1 MIKFDVLN
9 RFSGA
14 IQFTAE
20 IDCADSEPHCW
31 KLRLAV
37 QWAIKTGA
45 DLSDTD
51 LSGADLSYTDLS
63 YTDLSDADLSY
74 TDLSYTDLSYTD
86 LSDTDLSG
94 ANLRR
99 TNLYCADLRR
109 ANLYCTDLNYVKL
122 SGANLRRTNLYCAD
136 LRRADLNYAKLS
148 GANLSGAKEDFLR
161 EVLKMPG
168 ELEFLRDAIRNGK
181 INGSVY
187 DGECACLAGT
197 LSKATGKSWS
207 IFKDDSPIE
216 IDASSTLARFFM
228 GIAEGDTPETNPIS
242 AIALEWTNKAI
253 SIRDSKKE
261 TNQ

>member
-9 RFSGA
+9 RFSGE

-20 IDCADSEPHCW
+20 IDCADSEPHLSDTDLC
-31 KLRLAV
+31 
-37 QWAIKTGA
+37 GA
-45 DLSDTD
+45 DLSGAKLRRAKLSGADLCDTD
-51 LSGADLSYTDLS
+51 LSGADLS
-63 YTDLSDADLSY
+63 
-74 TDLSYTDLSYTD
+74 
-86 LSDTDLSG
+86 G
-94 ANLRR
+94 AKLRR
-99 TNLYCADLRR
+99 
-109 ANLYCTDLNYVKL
+109 
-122 SGANLRRTNLYCAD
+122 
-136 LRRADLNYAKLS
+136 
-148 GANLSGAKEDFLR
+148 AKEDFLR

-187 DGECACLAGT
+187 EGECACLAGT

-207 IFKDDSPIE
+207 IFKDDSPIA
-216 IDASSTLARFFM
+216 IDASSPRERFFM

>member
-9 RFSGA
+9 RFSGE

-86 LSDTDLSG
+86 LSDTD
-94 ANLRR
+94 
-99 TNLYCADLRR
+99 
-109 ANLYCTDLNYVKL
+109 L

-242 AIALEWTNKAI
+242 AIALKWTNKAI

>member
-9 RFSGA
+9 RFSGE

-51 LSGADLSYTDLS
+51 LSGADLSDTDLCG
-63 YTDLSDADLSY
+63 A
-74 TDLSYTDLSYTD
+74 
-86 LSDTDLSG
+86 DLSG
-94 ANLRR
+94 AKLRR
-99 TNLYCADLRR
+99 
-109 ANLYCTDLNYVKL
+109 
-122 SGANLRRTNLYCAD
+122 
-136 LRRADLNYAKLS
+136 AKLS
-148 GANLSGAKEDFLR
+148 GADLCGADLSGADLSGAKLRRAKEDFLR

-187 DGECACLAGT
+187 EGECACLAGT

-207 IFKDDSPIE
+207 IFKDDSPIA
-216 IDASSTLARFFM
+216 IDASSPRERFFM

>member
-9 RFSGA
+9 RFSGE

-109 ANLYCTDLNYVKL
+109 A
-122 SGANLRRTNLYCAD
+122 
-136 LRRADLNYAKLS
+136 DLNYAKLS

-187 DGECACLAGT
+187 DGECACLAWT
-197 LSKATGKSWS
+197 LSKATGKSRS

>member
-51 LSGADLSYTDLS
+51 LSGADLSDTDLCG
-63 YTDLSDADLSY
+63 A
-74 TDLSYTDLSYTD
+74 
-86 LSDTDLSG
+86 DLSG
-94 ANLRR
+94 AKLRR
-99 TNLYCADLRR
+99 
-109 ANLYCTDLNYVKL
+109 
-122 SGANLRRTNLYCAD
+122 
-136 LRRADLNYAKLS
+136 AKLS
-148 GANLSGAKEDFLR
+148 GADLCGADLSGADLSGAKLRRAKEDFLR

-187 DGECACLAGT
+187 EGECACLAGT

-207 IFKDDSPIE
+207 IFKDDSPIA
-216 IDASSTLARFFM
+216 IDASSPRERFFM

>member
-20 IDCADSEPHCW
+20 IDCADSEPHSW

-51 LSGADLSYTDLS
+51 LSGADLSDTDLCG
-63 YTDLSDADLSY
+63 A
-74 TDLSYTDLSYTD
+74 
-86 LSDTDLSG
+86 DLSG
-94 ANLRR
+94 AKLRR
-99 TNLYCADLRR
+99 
-109 ANLYCTDLNYVKL
+109 
-122 SGANLRRTNLYCAD
+122 
-136 LRRADLNYAKLS
+136 AKLS
-148 GANLSGAKEDFLR
+148 GADLCGADLSGADLSGAKLRRAKEDFLR

-187 DGECACLAGT
+187 EGECACLAGT

-207 IFKDDSPIE
+207 IFKDDSPIA
-216 IDASSTLARFFM
+216 IDASSPRERFFM

>member
-9 RFSGA
+9 RFSGE

-51 LSGADLSYTDLS
+51 LSGADLSDTDLCG
-63 YTDLSDADLSY
+63 ADLSGAKLRRAKLSGA
-74 TDLSYTDLSYTD
+74 DLC
-86 LSDTDLSG
+86 DTDLSG
-94 ANLRR
+94 A
-99 TNLYCADLRR
+99 D
-109 ANLYCTDLNYVKL
+109 L
-122 SGANLRRTNLYCAD
+122 SGAKLRR
-136 LRRADLNYAKLS
+136 
-148 GANLSGAKEDFLR
+148 AKEDFLR

-187 DGECACLAGT
+187 EGECACLAGT

-207 IFKDDSPIE
+207 IFKDDSPIA
-216 IDASSTLARFFM
+216 IDASSPRERFFM

>member
-9 RFSGA
+9 RFSGE

-51 LSGADLSYTDLS
+51 
-63 YTDLSDADLSY
+63 
-74 TDLSYTDLSYTD
+74 
-86 LSDTDLSG
+86 
-94 ANLRR
+94 
-99 TNLYCADLRR
+99 
-109 ANLYCTDLNYVKL
+109 L

-242 AIALEWTNKAI
+242 AIALKWTNKAI

>member
-9 RFSGA
+9 RFSGE

-20 IDCADSEPHCW
+20 IDCADSERHRW

-45 DLSDTD
+45 N
-51 LSGADLSYTDLS
+51 LSGASLNYAN
-63 YTDLSDADLSY
+63 LSDADLR
-74 TDLSYTDLSYTD
+74 
-86 LSDTDLSG
+86 G
-94 ANLRR
+94 
-99 TNLYCADLRR
+99 TN
-109 ANLYCTDLNYVKL
+109 
-122 SGANLRRTNLYCAD
+122 
-136 LRRADLNYAKLS
+136 LS
-148 GANLSGAKEDFLR
+148 GANLSGASLNYANLSGADLSDTILSDADLSGANLSGADLSSAILTRTNLSGAILSGADLSSAKEDFLR

-207 IFKDDSPIE
+207 IFKNDSPIE
-216 IDASSTLARFFM
+216 IDASSPRERFFL

>member
-51 LSGADLSYTDLS
+51 LSGADLSDTDLCG
-63 YTDLSDADLSY
+63 A
-74 TDLSYTDLSYTD
+74 
-86 LSDTDLSG
+86 DLSG
-94 ANLRR
+94 AKLRR
-99 TNLYCADLRR
+99 
-109 ANLYCTDLNYVKL
+109 
-122 SGANLRRTNLYCAD
+122 
-136 LRRADLNYAKLS
+136 AKLS
-148 GANLSGAKEDFLR
+148 GADLCGADLSGADLSGAKLRRAKEDFLR

-168 ELEFLRDAIRNGK
+168 ELEFLREAIINGN
-181 INGSVY
+181 IHGSVY
-187 DGECACLAGT
+187 EGECACLAGT

-207 IFKDDSPIE
+207 IFKDDSPIA
-216 IDASSTLARFFM
+216 IDAFSPRERFFM

>member
-9 RFSGA
+9 RFSGE

-63 YTDLSDADLSY
+63 YTDLSD
-74 TDLSYTDLSYTD
+74 TD
-86 LSDTDLSG
+86 
-94 ANLRR
+94 
-99 TNLYCADLRR
+99 
-109 ANLYCTDLNYVKL
+109 L

-207 IFKDDSPIE
+207 IFKDDSPIA
-216 IDASSTLARFFM
+216 IDASSPRERFFM

-242 AIALEWTNKAI
+242 AIALKWTNKAI

>member
-9 RFSGA
+9 RFSGE

-51 LSGADLSYTDLS
+51 LSGADLSDTDLCG
-63 YTDLSDADLSY
+63 A
-74 TDLSYTDLSYTD
+74 
-86 LSDTDLSG
+86 DLSG
-94 ANLRR
+94 AKLRR
-99 TNLYCADLRR
+99 
-109 ANLYCTDLNYVKL
+109 
-122 SGANLRRTNLYCAD
+122 
-136 LRRADLNYAKLS
+136 
-148 GANLSGAKEDFLR
+148 AKEDFLR

-187 DGECACLAGT
+187 EGECACLAGT

-207 IFKDDSPIE
+207 IFKDDSPIA
-216 IDASSTLARFFM
+216 IDASSPRERFFM

>member
-9 RFSGA
+9 RFSGE

-20 IDCADSEPHCW
+20 IDCADSEPHSW

-51 LSGADLSYTDLS
+51 LSGADLSDTDLCG
-63 YTDLSDADLSY
+63 ADLSGAKLRRAKLSGA
-74 TDLSYTDLSYTD
+74 DLC
-86 LSDTDLSG
+86 DTDLSG
-94 ANLRR
+94 A
-99 TNLYCADLRR
+99 D
-109 ANLYCTDLNYVKL
+109 L
-122 SGANLRRTNLYCAD
+122 SGAKLRR
-136 LRRADLNYAKLS
+136 
-148 GANLSGAKEDFLR
+148 AKEDFLR

-187 DGECACLAGT
+187 EGECACLAGT

-207 IFKDDSPIE
+207 IFKDDSPIA
-216 IDASSTLARFFM
+216 IDASSPRERFFM

>member
-1 MIKFDVLN
+1 MRDTILN
-9 RFSGA
+9 YA
-14 IQFTAE
+14 N
-20 IDCADSEPHCW
+20 
-31 KLRLAV
+31 
-37 QWAIKTGA
+37 
-45 DLSDTD
+45 
-51 LSGADLSYTDLS
+51 
-63 YTDLSDADLSY
+63 LSDADLSGAN
-74 TDLSYTDLSYTD
+74 
-86 LSDTDLSG
+86 LSG
-94 ANLRR
+94 AILSGAILSGAKLTR
-99 TNLYCADLRR
+99 TNLSGADL
-109 ANLYCTDLNYVKL
+109 T
-122 SGANLRRTNLYCAD
+122 RTNLSDAI
-136 LRRADLNYAKLS
+136 
-148 GANLSGAKEDFLR
+148 LSGAKEDFLR

-207 IFKDDSPIE
+207 IFKNDSPIE
-216 IDASSTLARFFM
+216 IDASSPRERFFL

>member
-51 LSGADLSYTDLS
+51 LSGADLSDTDLCG
-63 YTDLSDADLSY
+63 ADLSGAKLRRAKLSGA
-74 TDLSYTDLSYTD
+74 DLC
-86 LSDTDLSG
+86 DTDLSG
-94 ANLRR
+94 A
-99 TNLYCADLRR
+99 D
-109 ANLYCTDLNYVKL
+109 L
-122 SGANLRRTNLYCAD
+122 SGAKLRR
-136 LRRADLNYAKLS
+136 
-148 GANLSGAKEDFLR
+148 AKEDFLR

-187 DGECACLAGT
+187 EGECACLAGT

-207 IFKDDSPIE
+207 IFKDDSPIA
-216 IDASSTLARFFM
+216 IDAFSPRERFFM

>member
-45 DLSDTD
+45 DLS
-51 LSGADLSYTDLS
+51 GAK
-63 YTDLSDADLSY
+63 
-74 TDLSYTDLSYTD
+74 
-86 LSDTDLSG
+86 
-94 ANLRR
+94 LRR
-99 TNLYCADLRR
+99 
-109 ANLYCTDLNYVKL
+109 
-122 SGANLRRTNLYCAD
+122 
-136 LRRADLNYAKLS
+136 
-148 GANLSGAKEDFLR
+148 AKEDFLR

-187 DGECACLAGT
+187 EGECACLAGT

-207 IFKDDSPIE
+207 IFKDDSPIA
-216 IDASSTLARFFM
+216 IDASSPRERFFM

>member
-1 MIKFDVLN
+1 MKMIKFDVLN

-20 IDCADSEPHCW
+20 IDCADSEPHSW

-51 LSGADLSYTDLS
+51 LSGADLSDTDLCG
-63 YTDLSDADLSY
+63 ADLSGAKLRRAKLSGA
-74 TDLSYTDLSYTD
+74 DLC
-86 LSDTDLSG
+86 DTDLSG
-94 ANLRR
+94 A
-99 TNLYCADLRR
+99 D
-109 ANLYCTDLNYVKL
+109 L
-122 SGANLRRTNLYCAD
+122 SGAKLRR
-136 LRRADLNYAKLS
+136 
-148 GANLSGAKEDFLR
+148 AKEDFLR

-187 DGECACLAGT
+187 EGECACLAGT

-207 IFKDDSPIE
+207 IFKDDSPIA
-216 IDASSTLARFFM
+216 IDASSPRERFFM

>member
-20 IDCADSEPHCW
+20 IDCADSEPHSW

-51 LSGADLSYTDLS
+51 LSGAKLSDTDLS
-63 YTDLSDADLSY
+63 GADLSGAK
-74 TDLSYTDLSYTD
+74 LSGAKLNYTD

-94 ANLRR
+94 A
-99 TNLYCADLRR
+99 DLRR
-109 ANLYCTDLNYVKL
+109 AK
-122 SGANLRRTNLYCAD
+122 
-136 LRRADLNYAKLS
+136 LNYAKLS
-148 GANLSGAKEDFLR
+148 GAKLSDTDLSDTDLSGADLSGAKLSGAKLSDTDLSDTDLRRAKEDFLR

-187 DGECACLAGT
+187 EGECACLAGT

-207 IFKDDSPIE
+207 IFKDDSPIA
-216 IDASSTLARFFM
+216 IDASSPRERFFM

>member
-51 LSGADLSYTDLS
+51 LSGADLSDTDLCG
-63 YTDLSDADLSY
+63 ADLSGAKLRRAKLSGA
-74 TDLSYTDLSYTD
+74 DLC
-86 LSDTDLSG
+86 DTDLSG
-94 ANLRR
+94 A
-99 TNLYCADLRR
+99 D
-109 ANLYCTDLNYVKL
+109 L
-122 SGANLRRTNLYCAD
+122 SGAKLRR
-136 LRRADLNYAKLS
+136 
-148 GANLSGAKEDFLR
+148 AKEDFLR

-187 DGECACLAGT
+187 EGECACLAGT

-207 IFKDDSPIE
+207 IFKDDSPIA
-216 IDASSTLARFFM
+216 IDASSPRERFFM

>member
-20 IDCADSEPHCW
+20 IDCADSEPHSW

-51 LSGADLSYTDLS
+51 LSGADLSDTDLCG
-63 YTDLSDADLSY
+63 ADLSGAKLRRAKLSGA
-74 TDLSYTDLSYTD
+74 DLC
-86 LSDTDLSG
+86 DTDLSG
-94 ANLRR
+94 A
-99 TNLYCADLRR
+99 D
-109 ANLYCTDLNYVKL
+109 L
-122 SGANLRRTNLYCAD
+122 SGAKLRR
-136 LRRADLNYAKLS
+136 
-148 GANLSGAKEDFLR
+148 AKEDFLR

-187 DGECACLAGT
+187 EGECACLAGT

-207 IFKDDSPIE
+207 IFKDDSPIA
-216 IDASSTLARFFM
+216 IDASSPRERFFM

>member
-51 LSGADLSYTDLS
+51 LSGADLSDTDLCG
-63 YTDLSDADLSY
+63 A
-74 TDLSYTDLSYTD
+74 
-86 LSDTDLSG
+86 DLSG
-94 ANLRR
+94 AKLRR
-99 TNLYCADLRR
+99 
-109 ANLYCTDLNYVKL
+109 
-122 SGANLRRTNLYCAD
+122 
-136 LRRADLNYAKLS
+136 AKLS
-148 GANLSGAKEDFLR
+148 GADLCGADLSGADLSGAKLRRAKEDFLR

-187 DGECACLAGT
+187 EGECACLAGT

-207 IFKDDSPIE
+207 IFKDDSPIA
-216 IDASSTLARFFM
+216 IDAFSPRERFFM